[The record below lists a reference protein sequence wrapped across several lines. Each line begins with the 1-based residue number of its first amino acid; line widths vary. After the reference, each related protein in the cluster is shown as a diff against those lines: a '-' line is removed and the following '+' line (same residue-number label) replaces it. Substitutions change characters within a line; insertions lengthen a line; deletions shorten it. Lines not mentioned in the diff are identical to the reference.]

1 MTTDYYRPTHNVIEL
16 GPYPPRGW
24 LPPPRLPPQVAA
36 AIPSA
41 IAALE
46 QSLVPAE
53 HNQII
58 VMLTELAAVLRLEDA
73 ANWELRFRVY
83 AEDLA
88 DVPPDILTD
97 ACRQWR
103 RQEKFWPVAS
113 ELIALTD
120 PPLKRRQA
128 VLDRMVEY
136 AMINEATSLQRVA
149 QELKLKQYKFEF
161 TAVPILLSLATEIA
175 LKAWQLR
182 EGKKEPYHTHDL
194 LELFESLKP
203 STREMLEERMRK
215 LSPPAVLCL
224 TKHPLRDVLC
234 SHKDAFVRWRY
245 SYETY
250 SGDGAWFGTGEI
262 DRAITAIVEAYHNKP
277 GQ

>member
-1 MTTDYYRPTHNVIEL
+1 MPNLEIGPAGNSAGRRNVSPPLPSNSGITGSPSRDREASSSIGTPPGATGAAARKGRSAKPPEHRPNAPSVTGSKPSLPEPLRRLTTDYYRPTHNVIEL

-128 VLDRMVEY
+128 VLDRLL
-136 AMINEATSLQRVA
+136 TLQRVA
-149 QELKLKQYKFEF
+149 ECP
-161 TAVPILLSLATEIA
+161 APDGMV
-175 LKAWQLR
+175 
-182 EGKKEPYHTHDL
+182 
-194 LELFESLKP
+194 
-203 STREMLEERMRK
+203 TREWLKRI
-215 LSPPAVLCL
+215 A
-224 TKHPLRDVLC
+224 
-234 SHKDAFVRWRY
+234 A
-245 SYETY
+245 
-250 SGDGAWFGTGEI
+250 
-262 DRAITAIVEAYHNKP
+262 
-277 GQ
+277 